1 MKSLL
6 LKKFFLTILIVSML
20 SIGLT
25 GCLEIV
31 APPSETETGTIK
43 IVVSGTNSYNLTMDG
58 VTRFSNKQ
66 PGTYTLTKVPVG
78 NHNFEAIDVRGSS
91 YGYESVTQN
100 ISTGTNYVY
109 LEPQSTPR
117 TGTVYIVLSGDEK
130 YDLKMD
136 GTTYFSNRPAATY
149 TLINVPV
156 GNHTFEAID
165 IWGSSWG
172 YDSETEYISAGS
184 NYIYLN
190 P

>member
-1 MKSLL
+1 LDI
-6 LKKFFLTILIVSML
+6 TIPE
-20 SIGLT
+20 T
-25 GCLEIV
+25 
-31 APPSETETGTIK
+31 ETETGTIK
-43 IVVSGTNSYNLTMDG
+43 IVVSGTNSYDLTMDG
-58 VTRFSNKQ
+58 VTRFTNKQ

-78 NHNFEAIDVRGSS
+78 NHTFEAIDVRGSS

-109 LEPQSTPR
+109 LEPQSTPT
-117 TGTVYIVLSGDEK
+117 TGTVYIMLSGDEK

-136 GTTYFSNRPAATY
+136 GTTYFFNRPAATY

-165 IWGSSWG
+165 SEWGSYWG
-172 YDSETEYISAGS
+172 YDSETEYISTGS

-190 P
+190 PIKI